1 MRGATRSRAR
11 RGPRR
16 MQEPELEPAAVKLDA
31 ESPVVPALAPAVAD
45 AGSATASS
53 QPLVTVDHSSLPQ
66 GIARPLPAF
75 WPALDLPLGFAH
87 PLKDLVPSAVRTAA
101 EAAEEESW
109 RRLVKLKL
117 EAISPRMRTP
127 IKKGKA
133 RALQRLRTREAANV
147 EGTLCKCG
155 KLDVEKYMLQCDG
168 CDVWYHGACVGLSQA
183 QSTRVK
189 QWYCRSCARRQ
200 VAAMARTTV
209 YCHCHGP
216 WDGRSFMIQC
226 DACDVWYH
234 GHCVGYSVHSLQRCT
249 EAAFRKYSCPTCTHA
264 ATVRLTNAPCAA
276 TLSAAEMVAAEA
288 QAAERGGSI
297 ARSALVPVPPSMLQ
311 QQMMMMMPSLL
322 PPVPS
327 TPVSSHA
334 LGKRKMAFSTCA
346 SGSSAHASFSIVS
359 LAALGG
365 SSIGSSSSSEAAAT
379 SPVSSVAAVSSVS
392 SAAAAVSSVSSAA
405 AAASPVSSASQE
417 GEGMQPQPTM
427 SVCLLLTRL
436 DDDALS
442 SILEWLAPSELAR
455 DGVPQT
461 AIGRVRT
468 LLLSVAPTCRRLAA
482 LAEPFFR
489 TFCEERQW
497 RPPRRLRE
505 SASAWRRLLRQRAC
519 AVCLALEARFPVRR
533 HGGGGGGPVL
543 FRLCRDCARRE
554 KVQQQVLWH
563 GLQVDALDETG
574 KALFSRQFHMPLF
587 GHANGF
593 STNLETMVN
602 QNGL

>member
-1 MRGATRSRAR
+1 MLH
-11 RGPRR
+11 
-16 MQEPELEPAAVKLDA
+16 ELVEQVSAP
-31 ESPVVPALAPAVAD
+31 APAVAD

-53 QPLVTVDHSSLPQ
+53 QPLVAVDHSSLPQ

-75 WPALDLPLGFAH
+75 WPALDLPLGIAH
-87 PLKDLVPSAVRTAA
+87 PLKDLVPSAVLAAA

-109 RRLVKLKL
+109 RQLVGLKL
-117 EAISPRMRTP
+117 EAISPRLRTP

-133 RALQRLRTREAANV
+133 RALHRLREAANV

-189 QWYCRSCARRQ
+189 QWYCRSCAKRQ
-200 VAAMARTTV
+200 VAAQARTTV

-226 DACDVWYH
+226 DTCDVWYH

-264 ATVRLTNAPCAA
+264 ATARVTNAPCAA

-297 ARSALVPVPPSMLQ
+297 AQSALVPVPPPQ
-311 QQMMMMMPSLL
+311 QQQLMMMRMPPQL
-322 PPVPS
+322 PPVPN
-327 TPVSSHA
+327 TPVSRHA

-346 SGSSAHASFSIVS
+346 SGGSAHASFSIVS

-365 SSIGSSSSSEAAAT
+365 SSIGASSSSSAAA
-379 SPVSSVAAVSSVS
+379 
-392 SAAAAVSSVSSAA
+392 SAASSSAA
-405 AAASPVSSASQE
+405 AAAAAASPGASASPE

-436 DDDALS
+436 HDDALS
-442 SILEWLAPSELAR
+442 SVLECLAPSVLAR
-455 DGVPQT
+455 DGASST

-489 TFCEERQW
+489 TFCEEQQW

-519 AVCLALEARFPVRR
+519 AVCLAVEARFPVR
-533 HGGGGGGPVL
+533 GGGGPVL
-543 FRLCRDCARRE
+543 FRLCRDCARRD

-593 STNLETMVN
+593 STNLETIVN